1 MKKLFLTSLFAT
13 MVAMPAFADNNS
25 YTNNQTYE
33 NSCTVDV
40 LGESSGTAPATAQW
54 SANSYSCAAGEY
66 LPDGDNWTTDNQGC
80 TQCPAGSYCWGD
92 TFTYSESGDQGI
104 SSCDDEYTGT
114 TSAAGATSMNACYWA
129 NVSCPT
135 ISSATACDAHAA
147 TCSYTGTTTGNYYPE
162 TNTYTGSCA
171 VSFTCATGY
180 TYSATQ
186 TAPAGLPSS
195 ATTPSSYQYRSHLYP
210 NGGENS
216 NNDNDLSAGEWKIRY
231 SNGDEIKGIAS
242 CNNVPGNTNNY
253 AYDTPSV
260 FPTNTT
266 LMSNSADAT
275 DATRRYCWC
284 KMTGLTPSGGD
295 ETALSGAWVFYYD
308 FEDAGN
314 CADVCADLCAGNAV
328 GDSGFRGALLGSVGA
343 SPQCVPNTI
352 TVNWGDGDNN
362 PNNNP
367 TTQCT
372 YDGDLVTPTT
382 APTKRGYTFTGWTFS
397 SQN

>member
-1 MKKLFLTSLFAT
+1 MKKMFLTSLFAT

-104 SSCDDEYTGT
+104 SSCDDGYTGT

-162 TNTYTGSCA
+162 TSTYTGSCA

-195 ATTPSSYQYRSHLYP
+195 ATTPSNYQSRSHLYP
-210 NGGENS
+210 NGGSNN
-216 NNDNDLSAGEWKIRY
+216 NNDNDLSAGEWKITY

-266 LMSNSADAT
+266 LMSNSVDTT

-295 ETALSGAWVFYYD
+295 ETALSGAWVFRNV
-308 FEDAGN
+308 AGSTGS
-314 CADVCADLCAGNAV
+314 CTYFCAGYCASRALANS
-328 GDSGFRGALLGSVGA
+328 DFRGALLGSVGA

-367 TTQCT
+367 TTQCV

-382 APTKRGYTFTGWTFS
+382 APTKRGHTFTGWTFS